1 VVKAAEAHGIELSG
15 IEVAKPDLESVFLT
29 LTGKELRD

>member
-1 VVKAAEAHGIELSG
+1 VKAAEAQGVALSG
-15 IEVAKPDLESVFLT
+15 IEVLKPDLEGVFLA

>member
-1 VVKAAEAHGIELSG
+1 V
-15 IEVAKPDLESVFLT
+15 DLAVERATLEDVFLA